1 MRRIACDLCVIGAG
15 PGGLTAASAAAQL
28 GRQVVL
34 IERDAMGGDCLNRG
48 CVPSKALI
56 AAARHAHL
64 IRSAADF
71 GIAPSEPVIDFSRVM
86 AHVHAVMASIE
97 PDDSQERFEA
107 LGCTVIRKAA
117 RFLDHSTLE
126 AGEFHV
132 KARRFV
138 IATGSSPW
146 LPSLPGLESVPYFTS
161 DNIFDSVALPKRLI
175 VLGAGPMGLELA
187 QAFRRLGSEVIVLE
201 ALAPLAGHDPE
212 LVRILLDAL
221 RREAVE
227 IVSACKVASVREG
240 PLGIAVSVE
249 MAGAAREVEGSHLL
263 LAAGRRANVDD
274 LNLEAAGVEFSARG
288 IRVDARLRTTN
299 PRVYA
304 VGDVAG
310 GLQFTHIAAHQAGL
324 VIRNA
329 LFRQPVRYDR
339 AKMPSAIFTD
349 PELAQVGLTEA
360 EAAERGLSRK
370 ILRWPLSRSDRARIE
385 RRPQGLLKVVI
396 GRGGRVIGA
405 GLVGLHAGELIL
417 PWARMVA
424 AGERIGSMARTVVP
438 YPTLSEE
445 SRRVALTNYRGLASN
460 PWVRRVIDMV
470 SSLG

>member
-34 IERDAMGGDCLNRG
+34 VERDAMGGDCLNRG
-48 CVPSKALI
+48 CVPSKALL